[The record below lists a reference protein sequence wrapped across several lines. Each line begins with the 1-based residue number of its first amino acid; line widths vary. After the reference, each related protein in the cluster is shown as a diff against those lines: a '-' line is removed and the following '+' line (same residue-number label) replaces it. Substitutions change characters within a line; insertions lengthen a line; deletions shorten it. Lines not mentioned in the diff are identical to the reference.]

1 MVYVYIQFG
10 AKLFFIPCQL
20 SIIIEQI
27 TPKLNGLD
35 YINIEKSKIKKT
47 DYTECGWGIGAIE
60 PLRHC

>member
-47 DYTECGWGIGAIE
+47 DYTECG
-60 PLRHC
+60 